1 MGMISVTTTAT
12 SLTAPALGNS
22 SSSPA
27 SSQQG
32 AALLQAQRGAPGAP
46 GLSAYEVAVANG
58 YQGTQAQWLAS
69 LTPPPAAESE
79 VPDLTLIFEN
89 QLI

>member
-1 MGMISVTTTAT
+1 MGVIRITTTAT
-12 SLTAPALGNS
+12 SLTAPAVGS
-22 SSSPA
+22 SSGSLTN
-27 SSQQG
+27 SQQS
-32 AALLQAQRGAPGAP
+32 AALMQALRGAPGP
-46 GLSAYEVAVANG
+46 SAYEVAVANG

-69 LTPPPAAESE
+69 LTPPPAAETE